1 MARFSLLLYEVS
13 SSESSCSNSSS
24 ISSSRLL
31 GDRGDL
37 AAAAAVVVTT
47 VGAARGDLTTARFA
61 RGDRKADAGGV
72 CERGDVSI
80 AMLRR

>member
-13 SSESSCSNSSS
+13 SSESSCSSSSS

-37 AAAAAVVVTT
+37 AAAVPT
-47 VGAARGDLTTARFA
+47 VGAARGDLATVRFA